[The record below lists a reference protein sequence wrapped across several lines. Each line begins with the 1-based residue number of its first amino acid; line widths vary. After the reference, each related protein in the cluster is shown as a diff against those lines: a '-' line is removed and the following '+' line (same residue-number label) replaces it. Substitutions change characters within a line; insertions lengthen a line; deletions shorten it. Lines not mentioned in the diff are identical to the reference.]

1 MIEFTAS
8 FVCSRNIIDVGALDS
23 HNLEQHEIM
32 ERSRAYAKRLE
43 AIGVKVPDRSAC
55 LLKDIPAPERVL
67 VAEPLAKVDQELV
80 SIKLLFEIIVIQR

>member
-1 MIEFTAS
+1 M
-8 FVCSRNIIDVGALDS
+8 DS

-43 AIGVKVPDRSAC
+43 AIGVKVPDRSQC

-67 VAEPLAKVDQELV
+67 AAEPIAIEDQELV
-80 SIKLLFEIIVIQR
+80 SIKFSS